1 MKIED
6 QITAAAL
13 AAVKEL
19 YGAEI
24 PAQMIQLQ
32 KTKANFEGN
41 LTLVTFPLLKT
52 SRKSP
57 ETTAQEIGE
66 YLKANCKAI
75 ADFNVVKGFLNLVI
89 APAAWIGLLNDI
101 HADEKFGEQQV
112 TADSPLAMVEY
123 SSPNTNKPLHLGHVR
138 NNLLGWSL
146 SKIMEANGYKVVKTN
161 IVNDRGIHICKSML
175 AWQKWGN
182 GITPEQAG
190 KKGDHLIGDFYVLF
204 DKHYRAEVAE
214 LTAKFREEGLDDE
227 AAKAKAEQ
235 ESPLMKEAHEMLVKW
250 EANDPEVRALWEK
263 MNSWVYAGFDETYKA
278 LGVGF
283 DKIYYESNTYLEG
296 KKKVEEGLAKGL
308 FVRKDD
314 NSVWA
319 DLTNEGLDQK
329 LLLRSD
335 GTSVYMT
342 QDIGTAEMRFKDYP
356 IDKMIYVVG
365 NEQNYHFQVLSIL
378 LDRLGFKWGKDLVHF
393 SYGMVELP
401 NGKMKSREGT
411 VVDAD
416 DLIASMIQN
425 ARALSEDKV
434 NKLEDITEAEKNEI
448 ARIVGL
454 GALKYF
460 ILKVDARKNMLFNP
474 EESIDF
480 NGNTGPFIQYT
491 YARIR
496 SILRKAAAQGI
507 AIPTAVADNAPM
519 NEKEIALIQK
529 MNDFGAAV
537 AQAGVDYS
545 PSGIANYCYELTKE
559 FNQFYHDYSILNAD
573 TEDEKTTRL
582 VLAQNVAKVIKNGM
596 ELLGIEVPERM

>member
-1 MKIED
+1 MKIEA
-6 QITAAAL
+6 QITIAAL

-19 YGAEI
+19 YGTEV
-24 PAQMIQLQ
+24 PEKMIQLQ
-32 KTKANFEGN
+32 KTRSDFEGN
-41 LTLVTFPLLKT
+41 LTLVTFPLLKI
-52 SRKSP
+52 SHKKP
-57 ETTAQEIGE
+57 EDTAQDIGD
-66 YLKANCKAI
+66 YLKKNCRAV

-89 APAAWIGLLNDI
+89 AQAAWTGLLNDI
-101 HADEKFGEQQV
+101 NADEKFGEKPV
-112 TADSPLAMVEY
+112 TEESPLVMIEY

-146 SKIMEANGYKVVKTN
+146 AQIMEANGNKVIKTN

-182 GITPEQAG
+182 GITPEKAG

-204 DKHYRAEVAE
+204 DKHFKEECQQLQKQYE
-214 LTAKFREEGLDDE
+214 EEGMTADE
-227 AAKAKAEQ
+227 AKEKAEH
-235 ESPLMKEAHEMLVKW
+235 EAPLIKEAHDMLVKW
-250 EANDPEVRALWEK
+250 ENNDPEIRGLWEM
-263 MNSWVYAGFDETYKA
+263 MNNWVYAGFDETYKA

-283 DKIYYESNTYLEG
+283 DKIYYESNTYLVG

-308 FVRKDD
+308 FIRKDD

-319 DLTNEGLDQK
+319 DLTDEGLDQK
-329 LLLRSD
+329 LLLRKD

-342 QDIGTAEMRFKDYP
+342 QDIGTAEMRFNDFP

-416 DLIASMIQN
+416 DLVASMIVN
-425 ARALSEDKV
+425 AKTLSEDKV
-434 NKLEDITEAEKNEI
+434 NKLEGITEEEKDEI

-496 SILRKAAAQGI
+496 SILRKAEAQNI
-507 AIPTAVADNAPM
+507 TLPTSLSDDAPL
-519 NEKEIALIQK
+519 NEKEKALIQK
-529 MNDFGAAV
+529 LNDFSVAV

-573 TEDEKTTRL
+573 TEAERITRL
-582 VLAQNVAKVIKNGM
+582 MIAKNVAKVIKNGIA
-596 ELLGIEVPERM
+596 LLGIEVPERM

>member
-1 MKIED
+1 MKIEA
-6 QITAAAL
+6 QITIAAL

-19 YGAEI
+19 YGTEV
-24 PAQMIQLQ
+24 PEKMIQLQ
-32 KTKANFEGN
+32 KTRSDFEGN
-41 LTLVTFPLLKT
+41 LTLVTFPLLKI
-52 SRKSP
+52 SHKKP
-57 ETTAQEIGE
+57 EDTAQDIGD
-66 YLKANCKAI
+66 YLKKNCRAV

-89 APAAWIGLLNDI
+89 AQAAWTGLLNDI
-101 HADEKFGEQQV
+101 NADEKFGEKPV
-112 TADSPLAMVEY
+112 TEESPLVMIEY

-146 SKIMEANGYKVVKTN
+146 AQIMEANGNKVIKTN

-182 GITPEQAG
+182 GVTPEKAG

-204 DKHYRAEVAE
+204 DKHFKEECQQLQKQYE
-214 LTAKFREEGLDDE
+214 EEGMTADE
-227 AAKAKAEQ
+227 AKEKAEH
-235 ESPLMKEAHEMLVKW
+235 EAPLIKEAHDMLVKW
-250 EANDPEVRALWEK
+250 ENNDPEIRGLWEM
-263 MNSWVYAGFDETYKA
+263 MNNWVYAGFDETYKA

-283 DKIYYESNTYLEG
+283 DKIYYESNTYLVG

-308 FVRKDD
+308 FIRKDD

-319 DLTNEGLDQK
+319 DLTDEGLDQK
-329 LLLRSD
+329 LLLRKD

-342 QDIGTAEMRFKDYP
+342 QDIGTAEMRFNDFP

-416 DLIASMIQN
+416 DLVASMIVN
-425 ARALSEDKV
+425 AKTLSEDKV
-434 NKLEDITEAEKNEI
+434 NKLEGITEEEKDEI

-496 SILRKAAAQGI
+496 SILRKAEAQNI
-507 AIPTAVADNAPM
+507 TLPTSLSDDAPL
-519 NEKEIALIQK
+519 NEKEKALIQK
-529 MNDFGAAV
+529 LNDFSVAV

-573 TEDEKTTRL
+573 TEAERITRL
-582 VLAQNVAKVIKNGM
+582 MIAKNVAKVIKNGM
-596 ELLGIEVPERM
+596 ALLGIEVPERM